1 MRQKLDIWQTNM
13 LLTGKPLGAEI
24 PAPAVNCRAFL
35 SVSSYCEGPDRAK
48 RPSIFLNG
56 DHSDV
61 RFTVRVVEVANEHFD
76 TWIATLDT
84 DHYERELVRHTGI
97 ANSEALEEVLDAY
110 LDDTSRL
117 TTEDRQRRQA
127 IAQAGEATRQRESR
141 EATWI
146 QQASADLGLETGTFR
161 RLTPDETLQAVQRA
175 EARFVLGRNVVW
187 WWEHLR
193 HRHLVTWGKQQGC
206 TLVPLLAP
214 AGGEQVWLIIT
225 DVAGSPLAYEGTV
238 EACCAVIG
246 ECAAFEYYL
255 VARDCSW
262 LLGEN
267 HHDALSVAGFR
278 ALRRLKQVVREQPDL
293 LTEVRVGGNR

>member
-24 PAPAVNCRAFL
+24 PAPTENHRAFL
-35 SVSSYCEGPDRAK
+35 SIWSYCDSPDKRT

-61 RFTVRVVEVANEHFD
+61 RFTVRVVEVANEYFD
-76 TWIATLDT
+76 TWIATFDT
-84 DHYERELVRHTGI
+84 DYYERELVRQTEI
-97 ANSEALEEVLDAY
+97 ANIEALEKVLGAY
-110 LDDTSRL
+110 LDDFSRL

-127 IAQAGEATRQRESR
+127 IAQAGEATRRRESR
-141 EATWI
+141 EAKWI
-146 QQASADLGLETGTFR
+146 QQASAGLRLDAGTFR

-175 EARFVLGRNVVW
+175 EARFVHGRNVVW

-193 HRHLVTWGKQQGC
+193 LRHLVTWSKEQGY
-206 TLVPLLAP
+206 TLLPLLAP
-214 AGGEQVWLIIT
+214 AGGEPVWLIIT
-225 DVAGSPLAYEGTV
+225 DVAGTPLAYEGTV

-262 LLGEN
+262 LVGEN

-278 ALRRLKQVVREQPDL
+278 ALRRLRRVVKEQPDL
-293 LTEVRVGGNR
+293 LTEVRVAGTR